1 VGLFNPGHAVI
12 LWLCLLVSKMWYKT
26 LQFALILRQLNE
38 WKDTAELLF
47 NPCNIS
53 QLIQFFCCTWLP
65 FQFFKDK
72 INKRCIWREMDLFF
86 FCRVII
92 TDSYVLTFLAFSASP
107 KCFQLSFGGGSF
119 LKLLRLSTVPCFLF
133 SKKSKDVSVLR
144 AV

>member
-1 VGLFNPGHAVI
+1 
-12 LWLCLLVSKMWYKT
+12 
-26 LQFALILRQLNE
+26 
-38 WKDTAELLF
+38 
-47 NPCNIS
+47 
-53 QLIQFFCCTWLP
+53 
-65 FQFFKDK
+65 
-72 INKRCIWREMDLFF
+72 MDLFF

-144 AV
+144 AVYCPLRSLNSMA